1 MPTKTVTIPGNQLNS
16 TYMSGESITASGC
29 NSNYVC
35 VSDYNSGAFT
45 SYYSFGATLEQ
56 LASAAGIDASCITGV
71 DVSGD
76 VFCVYRGVQP
86 LRCDNYG
93 TSGSTSYSGYG
104 YARAIAYDN
113 SSSYSF
119 IGYQANVNA
128 APGNTDASY
137 TGSTTSLS
145 YTYYGVFLQIDCLG
159 FTQRRCPGIKA
170 SIEYEIT
177 YREDS
182 YSITSQS
189 INGSSGTV
197 TIAGDASWTATF
209 RATIS
214 AGSCPRVQVKWSV
227 TSPTD
232 TTSTFTHASGAS
244 ATFTFN
250 RPGTWLARPY
260 VVKVSDG
267 SQMAMGNQQTVNVQ
281 DPPLTLTA
289 NGTSFGGGEYTTYG
303 REPVTI
309 TISFPKSYSSASIK
323 VGDTTTQGSTT
334 TVTPTYNTGAI
345 PFHVSGTIVSSW
357 GTTYGITGDLNVEGV
372 IDQAFITYTD
382 SKGVVHQIN
391 AHEYIIP
398 AYAPCTLGF
407 NGGGGAVDPTYQWSI
422 LVNGEP
428 LTDIT
433 KYQLVQNGATAELTV
448 FNATDQFTPVLT
460 ITGTGDSRTTTAPG
474 YLVGVF
480 SVISSFTMVPSE
492 AGPGDTITITEN
504 TSYVPSVDPQ
514 GNTISYLWSGVSE
527 TGDQIEF
534 LPGFTNTSKTPQF
547 KCNAPGTYTISL
559 SADSNLGFVETAI
572 VTQELLIGEITVVDL
587 GVLNRYSIALRN
599 GNNIEYLT
607 RTTNPAF
614 TDLTFSSVLNEIGNA
629 SFVSLGLDDP
639 NILNIGTSVCII
651 DNLVPIWYGTIVEVN
666 QVNNNVYNSTVKIPM
681 YEVSCDEALKELAMN
696 NITISGNV
704 TATVDSL
711 AKQIIPTANQGDIPT
726 TTVPYTISLQ
736 ETSRLSALD
745 SLSNQVGWRFRC
757 RPNVLGYYIETT
769 VSDGTY
775 TLASGQV
782 TQGDSVLIYTNAG
795 YIFGIAAT
803 SGSSFTLS
811 SYIEYLV
818 EEPTELYTTW
828 YSSFLVD
835 YAPTYYQN
843 YAPTTYTINNQA
855 TDFTDKSNITDRF
868 GSITVYG
875 VGNSGECIA
884 STMKAWMKINLDYTI
899 DGSMK
904 ITNSYDSI
912 LDSVKNVGETDTQ
925 ISFQLTF
932 NGWSYPTTLP
942 AQGPWVF
949 YTSDSGEVMYISSE
963 LRNMSNANRYYD
975 TSNMKKTSCV
985 ITVSKT
991 ATDKYGRY
999 IYDIISSLSQGTNF
1013 VFGVYRLTSVDGLT
1027 VGQELCIGDRIQSI
1041 RSINNVLNEVS
1052 VNSFYTSIQPQHGHM
1067 TDVLVMSN
1075 SGTYNYSNPDPD
1087 SPYSQYPG
1095 IERTIQGPEGYTRME
1110 LEKLASKYM
1119 QYGSNFS
1126 ARGTCDISLMYFARN
1141 DFAVQA
1147 RRIQMVGDRIAFN
1160 RMDETGQYITTNY
1173 ELQKLEVDTASC
1185 MVTVEF
1191 GMPNSTLGDALY
1203 NINSNAGA
1211 SIIPC
1216 DSKNPGEV

>member
-29 NSNYVC
+29 NNNYVC

-86 LRCDNYG
+86 LSCDNYG

-104 YARAIAYDN
+104 YARAIAYNNN
-113 SSSYSF
+113 SSYQF

-128 APGNTDASY
+128 APGSTDASY

-170 SIEYEIT
+170 SITYTVT
-177 YREDS
+177 YREDT
-182 YSITSQS
+182 YTITSHS
-189 INGSSGTV
+189 INGSSTAV
-197 TIAGDASWTATF
+197 SIAGDASWTATF
-209 RATIS
+209 TATIS
-214 AGSCPRVQVKWSV
+214 AGICPKVQVMWSV

-232 TTSTFTHASGAS
+232 KVSTFTHASGGS

-250 RPGTWLARPY
+250 QPGVWSATPY
-260 VVKVSDG
+260 VVKVSDNTVVASSLG
-267 SQMAMGNQQTVNVQ
+267 QDIVVQQ
-281 DPPLTLTA
+281 PSAKITA
-289 NGTSFGGGEYTTYG
+289 NGVDFGGSEYVSYGKTPVEIEITFPQSYTSATIRYDGVDHPGSSLTITPTDNVSEKLVRGTITASWGDEYT
-303 REPVTI
+303 
-309 TISFPKSYSSASIK
+309 
-323 VGDTTTQGSTT
+323 
-334 TVTPTYNTGAI
+334 
-345 PFHVSGTIVSSW
+345 VSGYLT
-357 GTTYGITGDLNVEGV
+357 VEGN
-372 IDQAFITYTD
+372 IGPAFITYTNRSGEVREIKD
-382 SKGVVHQIN
+382 GEHLIT
-391 AHEYIIP
+391 
-398 AYAPCTLGF
+398 AYAPSTLGF
-407 NGGGGAVDPTYQWSI
+407 TGGHGSVDPTYQWSI

-433 KYQLVQNGATAELTV
+433 KYQLVQNGPTAELTV

-460 ITGTGDSRTTTAPG
+460 ITGRGDSRTTTAPG

-504 TSYVPSVDPQ
+504 NSYVPSVDPQ
-514 GNTISYLWSGVSE
+514 GNTISYEWRGTTE
-527 TGDQIEF
+527 AGDQIEF
-534 LPGFTNTSKTPQF
+534 LPGFSKTSKTPQF
-547 KCNAPGTYTISL
+547 KCNVPGTYTITL
-559 SADSNLGFVETAI
+559 SADSSIAYVDTAI
-572 VTQELLIGEITVVDL
+572 VSQELLIGEITVVDL
-587 GVLNRYSIALRN
+587 GVLNRYTIALRN

-651 DNLVPIWYGTIVEVN
+651 DNLVPIWYGTIVEIN

-681 YEVSCDEALKELAMN
+681 YEISCDEALKELAMN

-803 SGSSFTLS
+803 TGSSFTLS
-811 SYIEYLV
+811 SSIEYLV

-843 YAPTTYTINNQA
+843 YAPITYTINNQA
-855 TDFTDKSNITDRF
+855 TNFTDKSNITDRF

-912 LDSVKNVGETDTQ
+912 LDSVKNVGETDTE

-932 NGWSYPTTLP
+932 NGWSYPTALP

-991 ATDKYGRY
+991 ARDKYGRY

-1041 RSINNVLNEVS
+1041 QSINNVLNEVS
-1052 VNSFYTSIQPQHGHM
+1052 VNASYTSIQPQHGHM

-1075 SGTYNYSNPDPD
+1075 SSTYNYSNPDPD
-1087 SPYSQYPG
+1087 SPYSLYPG

-1126 ARGTCDISLMYFARN
+1126 ARGTCDISLLYFARN

-1185 MVTVEF
+1185 TVAVEF

>member
-1 MPTKTVTIPGNQLNS
+1 MPTKTVTIPGNQLNA
-16 TYMSGESITASGC
+16 TYMSGQSSNMNASGC
-29 NSNYVC
+29 NNNYVC
-35 VSDYNSGAFT
+35 LSTFT
-45 SYYSFGATLEQ
+45 STEVTSTYMFGATLSQ
-56 LASAAGIDASCITGV
+56 IADAAGVDESCITEV
-71 DVSGD
+71 YVSGN
-76 VFCVYRGVQP
+76 VFCQDREYAP
-86 LRCDNYG
+86 NSCENYPDYG
-93 TSGSTSYSGYG
+93 YEGYSGYG
-104 YARAIAYDN
+104 SARPIVYN
-113 SSSYSF
+113 SRSDYSF
-119 IGYQANVNA
+119 IGSVFQVA
-128 APGNTDASY
+128 GESGRTDATYSSY
-137 TGSTTSLS
+137 QSNMGYAYFGVSLRME
-145 YTYYGVFLQIDCLG
+145 CLG
-159 FTQRRCPGIKA
+159 YTSRHQPAIKA
-170 SIEYEIT
+170 SVVYEIT

-182 YSITSQS
+182 YTITSQS

-214 AGSCPRVQVKWSV
+214 AGSCPQVQVKWSV
-227 TSPTD
+227 RSPNG
-232 TTSTFTHASGAS
+232 TTSTFTHASGSS

-250 RPGTWLARPY
+250 RPGTWSATPY
-260 VVKVSDG
+260 VVKVSDDT
-267 SQMAMGNQQTVNVQ
+267 QMASGRAQTINVQ
-281 DPPLTLTA
+281 DPSPTLTA
-289 NGTSFGGGEYTTYG
+289 NGTSFGGGTYTTYG
-303 REPVTI
+303 RESVSIKVT
-309 TISFPKSYSSASIK
+309 FPASYSSARIK

-334 TVTPTYNTGAI
+334 TVTPTYNTSLT
-345 PFHVSGTIVSSW
+345 VTGTIVSSW
-357 GTTYGITGDLNVEGV
+357 GTTYNVMGSLNVEGIIGPV
-372 IDQAFITYTD
+372 FITFTD
-382 SKGVVHQIN
+382 RNGRVSEI
-391 AHEYIIP
+391 HEGEHIIS

-407 NGGGGAVDPTYQWSI
+407 NGGDGGVDPTYQWSI

-460 ITGTGDSRTTTAPG
+460 ITGRGDTRTTTAPG

-514 GNTISYLWSGVSE
+514 GNTISYTWSGTTE
-527 TGDQIEF
+527 AGDQIEF
-534 LPGFTNTSKTPQF
+534 LPGFSNTSKTPQF
-547 KCNAPGTYTISL
+547 KCSVPGTYTITL
-559 SADSNLGFVETAI
+559 SADSSIGYVETAI
-572 VTQELLIGEITVVDL
+572 VSQELLIGEITVIDL
-587 GVLNRYSIALRN
+587 GVLNRYTIALRN

-651 DNLVPIWYGTIVEVN
+651 DNLVPIWYGTIVEIN

-681 YEVSCDEALKELAMN
+681 YEISCDEALKELAMN

-803 SGSSFTLS
+803 TGSSFTLS
-811 SYIEYLV
+811 SSIEYLV

-855 TDFTDKSNITDRF
+855 TNFTDKSNITDRF

-912 LDSVKNVGETDTQ
+912 LDSVKNVGETDTE

-932 NGWSYPTTLP
+932 NGWSYPTILP

-991 ATDKYGRY
+991 ARDKYGRY

-1027 VGQELCIGDRIQSI
+1027 VGDEICIGDRIQSI
-1041 RSINNVLNEVS
+1041 QSINNVLNEVS
-1052 VNSFYTSIQPQHGHM
+1052 VNAFYTSIQPQHGHM

-1075 SGTYNYSNPDPD
+1075 ASTYNYSNPDPD
-1087 SPYSQYPG
+1087 SPYSLYPG

-1126 ARGTCDISLMYFARN
+1126 ARGTCDISLLYFARN

-1160 RMDETGQYITTNY
+1160 RMDETGQYTTTNY
-1173 ELQKLEVDTASC
+1173 ELQKLEVDTSSC
-1185 MVTVEF
+1185 TVAVEF

>member
-1 MPTKTVTIPGNQLNS
+1 MPTTTVTIPGNQFHSEYMDYTS
-16 TYMSGESITASGC
+16 TNMNASGC
-29 NSNYVC
+29 TRNYVC
-35 VSDYNSGAFT
+35 LSTFTNTAVDSIYAF
-45 SYYSFGATLEQ
+45 GVTLQ
-56 LASAAGIDASCITGV
+56 QIADAAGIDKSCITQV
-71 DVSGD
+71 YVSGN
-76 VFCVYRGVQP
+76 VFCEDKTYP
-86 LRCDNYG
+86 PNSCDDYG
-93 TSGSTSYSGYG
+93 TSGYAGYSGYG
-104 YARAIAYDN
+104 IARAIVFNSGSDYSYIGSTAQVAGESGRTDMAY
-113 SSSYSF
+113 SSYQSNM
-119 IGYQANVNA
+119 G
-128 APGNTDASY
+128 
-137 TGSTTSLS
+137 
-145 YTYYGVFLQIDCLG
+145 YTYYGVMLYMQCLG
-159 FTQRRCPGIKA
+159 YTSRHQPAIKA
-170 SIEYEIT
+170 SVEFEIT
-177 YREDS
+177 YREDT
-182 YSITSQS
+182 YTITSQS
-189 INGSSGTV
+189 INGSSDKV
-197 TIAGDASWTATF
+197 TIEDGESWSVSF
-209 RATIS
+209 SATIS
-214 AGSCPRVQVKWSV
+214 SGSCPRVQVKWV
-227 TSPTD
+227 LTD
-232 TTSTFTHASGAS
+232 PEKGVSSFLQASGA
-244 ATFTFN
+244 TTKYTLT
-250 RPGTWLARPY
+250 RPGTWTARPY

-267 SQMAMGNQQTVNVQ
+267 TEITSSYTQYIVVQ
-281 DPPLTLTA
+281 PPTAKLTA
-289 NGTSFGGGEYTTYG
+289 NGVDFGGSEYVSYG
-303 REPVTI
+303 KTPVEIEITFPQSYTSATI
-309 TISFPKSYSSASIK
+309 RYDGVDHPGTSLTI
-323 VGDTTTQGSTT
+323 
-334 TVTPTYNTGAI
+334 TPTYNTSEKIVKGT
-345 PFHVSGTIVSSW
+345 FTTSWGVSYTVSG
-357 GTTYGITGDLNVEGV
+357 DLTVEGI
-372 IDQAFITYTD
+372 IDPVFITYTNRNGEVREI
-382 SKGVVHQIN
+382 KEGEHLIT
-391 AHEYIIP
+391 
-398 AYAPCTLGF
+398 AYAPSTLGF
-407 NGGGGAVDPTYQWSI
+407 TGGGGVDPTYQWSI

-428 LTDIT
+428 STDST

-474 YLVGVF
+474 YLIGVF

-504 TSYVPSVDPQ
+504 NSYVPSLDPE
-514 GNTISYLWSGVSE
+514 GNTISYTWSGSTE
-527 TGDQIEF
+527 TGDTIEF
-534 LPGFTNTSKTPQF
+534 LPGFSNTSKTPQF

-559 SADSNLGFVETAI
+559 SADSSIAYVDTAI
-572 VTQELLIGEITVVDL
+572 VSQELLIGEITVVDL
-587 GVLNRYSIALRN
+587 GVLNRYTIALRN
-599 GNNIEYLT
+599 GNDIEYLT
-607 RTTNPAF
+607 RTTNPSF

-811 SYIEYLV
+811 SFIEYLV

-855 TDFTDKSNITDRF
+855 TNFTDKSNITDRF

-912 LDSVKNVGETDTQ
+912 LDSVKNVGETDTE

-949 YTSDSGEVMYISSE
+949 YTSDSGEVMYISGE

-991 ATDKYGRY
+991 ATDKHGRH

-1041 RSINNVLNEVS
+1041 QSINNVLNEVS
-1052 VNSFYTSIQPQHGHM
+1052 VNASYTSIQPQHGHM

-1075 SGTYNYSNPDPD
+1075 SGTHNYSNPDPD
-1087 SPYSQYPG
+1087 SPYSLYPG

-1126 ARGTCDISLMYFARN
+1126 ARGTCDISLLYFARN

-1185 MVTVEF
+1185 TVTVEF

>member
-1 MPTKTVTIPGNQLNS
+1 
-16 TYMSGESITASGC
+16 
-29 NSNYVC
+29 
-35 VSDYNSGAFT
+35 
-45 SYYSFGATLEQ
+45 
-56 LASAAGIDASCITGV
+56 
-71 DVSGD
+71 
-76 VFCVYRGVQP
+76 
-86 LRCDNYG
+86 
-93 TSGSTSYSGYG
+93 
-104 YARAIAYDN
+104 
-113 SSSYSF
+113 
-119 IGYQANVNA
+119 
-128 APGNTDASY
+128 
-137 TGSTTSLS
+137 
-145 YTYYGVFLQIDCLG
+145 
-159 FTQRRCPGIKA
+159 
-170 SIEYEIT
+170 
-177 YREDS
+177 
-182 YSITSQS
+182 
-189 INGSSGTV
+189 
-197 TIAGDASWTATF
+197 
-209 RATIS
+209 
-214 AGSCPRVQVKWSV
+214 
-227 TSPTD
+227 
-232 TTSTFTHASGAS
+232 
-244 ATFTFN
+244 
-250 RPGTWLARPY
+250 
-260 VVKVSDG
+260 
-267 SQMAMGNQQTVNVQ
+267 
-281 DPPLTLTA
+281 
-289 NGTSFGGGEYTTYG
+289 
-303 REPVTI
+303 
-309 TISFPKSYSSASIK
+309 
-323 VGDTTTQGSTT
+323 
-334 TVTPTYNTGAI
+334 
-345 PFHVSGTIVSSW
+345 
-357 GTTYGITGDLNVEGV
+357 
-372 IDQAFITYTD
+372 
-382 SKGVVHQIN
+382 
-391 AHEYIIP
+391 
-398 AYAPCTLGF
+398 
-407 NGGGGAVDPTYQWSI
+407 
-422 LVNGEP
+422 
-428 LTDIT
+428 
-433 KYQLVQNGATAELTV
+433 
-448 FNATDQFTPVLT
+448 
-460 ITGTGDSRTTTAPG
+460 
-474 YLVGVF
+474 
-480 SVISSFTMVPSE
+480 MVPSE

-504 TSYVPSVDPQ
+504 NSYVPSVDPQ
-514 GNTISYLWSGVSE
+514 GNTISYEWIGTNE
-527 TGDQIEF
+527 AGDRIEF
-534 LPGFTNTSKTPQF
+534 LPGFDKTSKTPQF
-547 KCNAPGTYTISL
+547 KCNVPGTYTIQL
-559 SADSNLGFVETAI
+559 SADSSLVYVDTAI
-572 VTQELLIGEITVVDL
+572 VSQELLIGEITVVDL
-587 GVLNRYSIALRN
+587 GVLNRYTIALRN

-639 NILNIGTSVCII
+639 NILNIGTAVCII
-651 DNLVPIWYGTIVEVN
+651 DNLVPVWYGTIVEIN
-666 QVNNNVYNSTVKIPM
+666 QVNNNVYNSTVKIPQ
-681 YEVSCDEALKELAMN
+681 YEISCDEALKELAMN

-757 RPNVLGYYIETT
+757 RPNVKGYYIETT

-803 SGSSFTLS
+803 TGSSFTLS
-811 SYIEYLV
+811 SSIEYLV

-855 TDFTDKSNITDRF
+855 TNFTDKSNITDRF

-912 LDSVKNVGETDTQ
+912 LDSVKNVGETDTE

-932 NGWSYPTTLP
+932 NGWSYPTILP
-942 AQGPWVF
+942 AQGPWIF

-991 ATDKYGRY
+991 ARDKYGRY

-1013 VFGVYRLTSVDGLT
+1013 VFGVYRLTSVDSLT
-1027 VGQELCIGDRIQSI
+1027 VGQEICIGDRIQSI
-1041 RSINNVLNEVS
+1041 QSINNVLNEVS
-1052 VNSFYTSIQPQHGHM
+1052 VDAYNTSIQPQHGHM

-1075 SGTYNYSNPDPD
+1075 SSTYNYSNPDPD
-1087 SPYSQYPG
+1087 SPYALYPG

-1126 ARGTCDISLMYFARN
+1126 ARGTCDISLLYFARN

-1185 MVTVEF
+1185 TVAVEF